1 MFLPPLRNFLLQ
13 VDGECQ
19 LAPGF
24 ISPPNSDYV
33 GYHQYIDDFLPD
45 ESPYLYGLHPN
56 AEIGYLTT
64 VSERLFKVILTFI
77 YHIAFPVSPY
87 TTNYVNENEKTSL
100 HKKCIFMYLLNII
113 LPAGGIRNATSRY
126 RSTSWWRSVQGRNCT
141 TLFAQQFLIMF

>member
-1 MFLPPLRNFLLQ
+1 M
-13 VDGECQ
+13 DGECQ

-64 VSERLFKVILTFI
+64 VSERLFKVIFALLLTD
-77 YHIAFPVSPY
+77 SR
-87 TTNYVNENEKTSL
+87 
-100 HKKCIFMYLLNII
+100 LL
-113 LPAGGIRNATSRY
+113 
-126 RSTSWWRSVQGRNCT
+126 CT
-141 TLFAQQFLIMF
+141 H